1 MPVHQHSVSHL
12 CVPLHAFAC
21 FEHYFHEF
29 CISCEQVLHAQIH
42 ESGIEGFLSVIVIFG
57 KGVGPFDRL
66 DVIASESLLYFCQG
80 DVQQQGGDDN
90 LLHVFVG
97 WSHDYACT
105 RAIHILYIDAL
116 RECFCMQIYNDLL
129 FPANPFCPP
138 AHSCI
143 GTMYK

>member
-1 MPVHQHSVSHL
+1 MCYVLHVPVHQHSVSHL
-12 CVPLHAFAC
+12 CVPLHVFAC

-42 ESGIEGFLSVIVIFG
+42 ECGIEGFLSVIVIFG

-80 DVQQQGGDDN
+80 DGQQQGGDDN

-97 WSHDYACT
+97 WSHDYAYT
-105 RAIHILYIDAL
+105 RTIHIYRCI
-116 RECFCMQIYNDLL
+116 EGVLL
-129 FPANPFCPP
+129 HAN
-138 AHSCI
+138 I
-143 GTMYK
+143 Q